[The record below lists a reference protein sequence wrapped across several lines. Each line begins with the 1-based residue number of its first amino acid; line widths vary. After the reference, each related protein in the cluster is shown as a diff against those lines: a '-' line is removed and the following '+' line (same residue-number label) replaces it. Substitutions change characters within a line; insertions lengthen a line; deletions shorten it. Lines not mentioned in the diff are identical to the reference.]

1 MKRKMVHIG
10 IFWMLGLF
18 FASFFSWPWCLLLS
32 GAVVPGLICC
42 CIWKICRISVGITA
56 GCSLLAGL
64 VLFWSYTML
73 AVQPVLQY
81 DGAETTFTGKIVSIH
96 PNRDDHASYL
106 LKGTF
111 PDGLEAKVFV
121 YAEDLG
127 GVYGDRLTVT
137 GTFSKPENTDLFA
150 SKQYWYGEGVFL
162 TSLDIQECQLEQK
175 DGYWLTRRI
184 AEVRQ
189 QLQHRFY
196 RFAGTEAGGMMSA
209 MLLGEKQNLEESVR
223 SSFYAVGIGHI
234 LAVSGLH
241 LVLLMQVWMVVAK
254 RLHRYLQ
261 VGGSVC
267 GIVLF
272 ALLVQTP
279 VSILR
284 AGFMMLLGQCGRL
297 VFRQTDTLNSLCLAV
312 LLLTIQNPYL
322 LLNQSFLFTVSGTF
336 GIGVLGPWAAGHF
349 SGTTWKQILVRE
361 CLQNICV
368 TACLFPASV
377 ACGTETSLLS
387 PLVNLFLLPLC
398 MVILMGALL
407 LAFIGWIGWLAVPL
421 AAGCKLLCHVV
432 IVCVQTV
439 QRFLPVSTV
448 LSWRELPILT
458 GICVV
463 GILFLYGLL
472 RNRKQT
478 ALAVAGSMLLLTGA
492 QFAHQLLLRKQIT
505 VAVLGTQKSYVLVIS
520 DSFETVVIDPT
531 GNRKNPDY
539 VKRYLREMGITQ
551 IQMLCLMEKPSSSCG
566 SYAEGLQSYTV
577 QSVLLGSSCAL
588 RKEQKVCRQV
598 PTVRRQSQTTLAVP
612 SGTISLQE
620 SFVQLQLDGIRMCIA
635 ADSEAVPEQDWDYV
649 VVGSL
654 QAEHLPQCNWLAILE
669 ETDLLQED
677 ATTVI
682 GTNNLQISLQQS
694 KVRRLAWQ
702 E

>member
-1 MKRKMVHIG
+1 M
-10 IFWMLGLF
+10 
-18 FASFFSWPWCLLLS
+18 
-32 GAVVPGLICC
+32 
-42 CIWKICRISVGITA
+42 
-56 GCSLLAGL
+56 
-64 VLFWSYTML
+64 
-73 AVQPVLQY
+73 
-81 DGAETTFTGKIVSIH
+81 
-96 PNRDDHASYL
+96 
-106 LKGTF
+106 
-111 PDGLEAKVFV
+111 
-121 YAEDLG
+121 
-127 GVYGDRLTVT
+127 
-137 GTFSKPENTDLFA
+137 
-150 SKQYWYGEGVFL
+150 
-162 TSLDIQECQLEQK
+162 
-175 DGYWLTRRI
+175 
-184 AEVRQ
+184 
-189 QLQHRFY
+189 
-196 RFAGTEAGGMMSA
+196 
-209 MLLGEKQNLEESVR
+209 
-223 SSFYAVGIGHI
+223 
-234 LAVSGLH
+234 
-241 LVLLMQVWMVVAK
+241 
-254 RLHRYLQ
+254 
-261 VGGSVC
+261 
-267 GIVLF
+267 
-272 ALLVQTP
+272 
-279 VSILR
+279 
-284 AGFMMLLGQCGRL
+284 
-297 VFRQTDTLNSLCLAV
+297 
-312 LLLTIQNPYL
+312 
-322 LLNQSFLFTVSGTF
+322 
-336 GIGVLGPWAAGHF
+336 
-349 SGTTWKQILVRE
+349 
-361 CLQNICV
+361 
-368 TACLFPASV
+368 
-377 ACGTETSLLS
+377 
-387 PLVNLFLLPLC
+387 
-398 MVILMGALL
+398 
-407 LAFIGWIGWLAVPL
+407 
-421 AAGCKLLCHVV
+421 
-432 IVCVQTV
+432 
-439 QRFLPVSTV
+439 
-448 LSWRELPILT
+448 
-458 GICVV
+458 V
-463 GILFLYGLL
+463 GILLLYGLL